1 MLNNE
6 VCEVCGKKDSVFAMP
21 SALGALSYWCCDD
34 CAAHHYEP
42 YALIVSGVACAGEWP
57 NDIAPE
63 FQRFVRHNLE
73 FHRKTEAEFANDVV
87 HCFDGMEER
96 LKELA
101 NDVDPC
107 GYNELP
113 M

>member
-1 MLNNE
+1 LDNE
-6 VCEVCGKKDSVFAMP
+6 ICEVCGERDGVFAMP
-21 SALGALSYWCCDD
+21 SCLGALSYWCCDD

-42 YALIVSGVACAGEWP
+42 YDLIVSGIACAGEWP
-57 NDIAPE
+57 DDITPE
-63 FQRFVRHNLE
+63 FQRFVRYNLK
-73 FHRKTEAEFANDVV
+73 FHGKTEAEFVNDVT

-101 NDVDPC
+101 GGIDSCEDDRLC
-107 GYNELP
+107 